1 MLGVRIVPGNN
12 APEWWFYHL
21 ERTTLEHAVGPLL
34 EKCLER
40 GWRVL
45 AVSERPER
53 RAALDEALW
62 TYADGSFLAHGRVE
76 AEGLD
81 PADQPVLISDKTDN
95 LNEAAA
101 CLLMDGAEVPTD
113 AMFERCMVMFDGG
126 DGATRDLARQQFK
139 AAKDAGHTVR
149 YFQQTGRGGW
159 KEAGK

>member
-1 MLGVRIVPGNN
+1 MPESDR
-12 APEWWFYHL
+12 PEWWFYHL
-21 ERTTLEHAVGPLL
+21 ERTTLEQAVGPLL

-62 TYADGSFLAHGRVE
+62 TYTDGSFLPHGRAE

-81 PADQPVLISDKTDN
+81 PSDQPVLISEKPEN
-95 LNEAAA
+95 INGSSA
-101 CLLMDGAEVPTD
+101 CLLMDGVDLPVD
-113 AMFERCMVMFDGG
+113 AAFERCMVMFDGG
-126 DGATRDLARQQFK
+126 DKSTRDLARQQFK
-139 AAKDAGHTVR
+139 VAKDAGQTVR

-159 KEAGK
+159 KEAGKQ

>member
-1 MLGVRIVPGNN
+1 MADTP

-21 ERTTLEHAVGPLL
+21 ERTTLEQAAGPLL

-45 AVSERPER
+45 AVSGRPER

-62 TYADGSFLAHGRVE
+62 TYSDSSFLPHGRVE
-76 AEGLD
+76 AEGLG
-81 PADQPVLISDKTDN
+81 PADQPVLISGTSEN
-95 LNEAAA
+95 LNAASA
-101 CLLMDGAEVPTD
+101 CLLMDGSEVPVD
-113 AMFERCMVMFDGG
+113 APYERCMVMFDGG
-126 DGATRDLARQQFK
+126 DQATRDLARQQFK
-139 AAKDAGHTVR
+139 AAKDAGHAVR